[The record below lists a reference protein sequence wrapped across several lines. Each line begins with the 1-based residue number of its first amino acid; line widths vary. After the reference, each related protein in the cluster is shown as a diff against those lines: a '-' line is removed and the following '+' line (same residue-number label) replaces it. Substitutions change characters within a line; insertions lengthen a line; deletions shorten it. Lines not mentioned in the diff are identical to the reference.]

1 MRVIARTS
9 LGLAGVVAGLIG
21 ASILAAPQAFFAG
34 NGVVLSADPSLMS
47 EVRAPGGLLLIAGV
61 YLLHQAFLSRRLQ
74 LALVVGA
81 AVFGAYGMS
90 RLLSVALDG
99 VPSTSLIAATVVELA
114 IAIILFGLSRVSRE
128 GASAG
133 RRAP

>member
-21 ASILAAPQAFFAG
+21 ASILVAPQAVFAG

-99 VPSTSLIAATVVELA
+99 VPSTSLIAATAVELA
-114 IAIILFGLSRVSRE
+114 IAIILFGLSRVSGE